1 MTGPEPGP
9 PPAAPAARPDT
20 APDAAPPAAP
30 APRPR
35 GADRWLRSAR
45 TAPTALVVVVALVA
59 AGTLLYDVI
68 AVRAG
73 GQARP
78 WRQDLARELATRH
91 LDDPWVLGCAGGAAA
106 LGLVLLWLALAHGR
120 HGWLPLEP
128 EGSAI
133 HRDAIGAL
141 IADRARRRADVHS
154 WQVRAGRRRVRV
166 TLTGTADPAG
176 AERDLRAELARV
188 PLAVP
193 YRLDVR
199 SQVRKE
205 RHHRRELA
213 ELEPPR

>member
-1 MTGPEPGP
+1 M
-9 PPAAPAARPDT
+9 
-20 APDAAPPAAP
+20 
-30 APRPR
+30 
-35 GADRWLRSAR
+35 
-45 TAPTALVVVVALVA
+45 PTALVVAAALVG
-59 AGTLLYDVI
+59 AGTLLYDLV

-73 GQARP
+73 GRARP

-91 LDDPWVLGCAGGAAA
+91 LDDPWVLGFAGGAAA
-106 LGLVLLWLALAHGR
+106 LGLLLLWLALAPGLR
-120 HGWLPLEP
+120 GWLPLEP
-128 EGSAI
+128 AGSAI
-133 HRDAIGAL
+133 HRAALGAL

-154 WQVRAGRRRVRV
+154 WQVKVGRRRARV

-199 SQVRKE
+199 SRDRKE